1 MKKLLVVSVLGL
13 ICWRAASP
21 AQAQEAAP
29 KPVPAITD
37 TTLRFVIEAGNRL
50 YPEWKEEHTVG
61 IGEKFFLGDTPLM
74 GSVKQ
79 FLTDFRIIDGKML
92 NLSAALNNPAI
103 QVFVLADTGAVDSSW
118 AFLNFPPHFS
128 SSSFYSFQLKEV
140 RGYTGPP
147 SKPDPVKQSEKDK

>member
-1 MKKLLVVSVLGL
+1 MKKLLVAGALCLV
-13 ICWRAASP
+13 CWCAADPVQS
-21 AQAQEAAP
+21 QESAP

-50 YPEWKEEHTVG
+50 YPEWKEEHTVR
-61 IGEKFFLGDTPLM
+61 IGEKFYLGDTPLM
-74 GSVKQ
+74 GTVKQ

-92 NLSAALNNPAI
+92 NLSAAMNNPAA

-128 SSSFYSFQLKEV
+128 SKSFYSFQLKEV
-140 RGYTGPP
+140 RGYEGPP
-147 SKPDPVKQSEKDK
+147 AKPELPKASKKEK